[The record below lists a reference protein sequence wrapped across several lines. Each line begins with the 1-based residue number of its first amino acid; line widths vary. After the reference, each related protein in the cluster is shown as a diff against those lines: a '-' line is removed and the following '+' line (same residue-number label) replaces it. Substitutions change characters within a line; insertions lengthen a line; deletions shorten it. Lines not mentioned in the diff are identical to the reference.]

1 MDYYPLLSWGYLFI
15 HHGFVFADFEVRMGY
30 RLILLLA
37 CPFLM
42 FHFSKTNLVYNLAAA
57 PFWIEGDCSFR
68 DLEIQYSSTYLWG
81 IDLESV

>member
-1 MDYYPLLSWGYLFI
+1 
-15 HHGFVFADFEVRMGY
+15 VFADFEVRMGY

-42 FHFSKTNLVYNLAAA
+42 FTFLKQTCLVYNLAAA

-68 DLEIQYSSTYLWG
+68 DVEIQYSSTYL
-81 IDLESV
+81 